1 MALRYSIDFLSHVI
15 DTLRHYISNLN
26 RESMILGFCNPL
38 LDISA
43 SVDQEFLKKYDLK
56 ANSAILGEETHLKM

>member
-1 MALRYSIDFLSHVI
+1 MAL
-15 DTLRHYISNLN
+15 

-43 SVDQEFLKKYDLK
+43 TVNEEFLNKYNLK
-56 ANSAILGEETHLKM
+56 ANSAILGEDSHLKM

>member
-1 MALRYSIDFLSHVI
+1 MAL
-15 DTLRHYISNLN
+15 

-43 SVDQEFLKKYDLK
+43 AVDQEFLQKYDLK
-56 ANSAILGEETHLKM
+56 ANSAILGNDSHLQM